1 VLQSLEGGRNLP
13 NDGHDCICDAR
24 ADHQASQGQHTDHRD
39 QGQHQGQGAAELC
52 ALPVSGEQ
60 VPLDGPHGHIQ
71 DKGQGAAQ
79 QKRRQNPKQPA
90 QRRQDCIQALQCA
103 VKRHTAADHQQKSF
117 DLLFVPFHER

>member
-1 VLQSLEGGRNLP
+1 M
-13 NDGHDCICDAR
+13 AR
-24 ADHQASQGQHTDHRD
+24 MGN
-39 QGQHQGQGAAELC
+39 
-52 ALPVSGEQ
+52 
-60 VPLDGPHGHIQ
+60 IQ